1 MFSAFLKVNSSFL
14 ATAVLVST
22 VPVADYFNFLPL
34 TVTFKTGPLRFLSP
48 ESTLPV
54 DYFLPSDS
62 FLLLSILIVDF
73 AIEFLGAMSG
83 VMG

>member
-22 VPVADYFNFLPL
+22 VVPAYFNFLPL